1 MKKQIYTSIVLV
13 LLALAA
19 VTAATVA
26 WFSIADNTRVRTMSL
41 DIVTDVDMRMD
52 LDPHSTL
59 EQYVRTL
66 SFDQIAERMHQEKG
80 FSMKETPLEPVTTSD
95 QTVFTYENG
104 TEVADTKGVS
114 DLYLAFYGRKRYAGA
129 FDQCRQQCGSRRRH
143 GDKLRQ
149 CSIARSDED
158 QFFHRWADLG
168 V

>member
-52 LDPHSTL
+52 LDAHSTL

-66 SFDQIAERMHQEKG
+66 SFDKIAERMHQEKG
-80 FSMKETPLEPVTTSD
+80 FSMKETPL
-95 QTVFTYENG
+95 
-104 TEVADTKGVS
+104 
-114 DLYLAFYGRKRYAGA
+114 
-129 FDQCRQQCGSRRRH
+129 
-143 GDKLRQ
+143 
-149 CSIARSDED
+149 
-158 QFFHRWADLG
+158 
-168 V
+168 

>member
-80 FSMKETPLEPVTTSD
+80 FSMKAGDDVGCE
-95 QTVFTYENG
+95 G
-104 TEVADTKGVS
+104 I
-114 DLYLAFYGRKRYAGA
+114 YL
-129 FDQCRQQCGSRRRH
+129 
-143 GDKLRQ
+143 
-149 CSIARSDED
+149 
-158 QFFHRWADLG
+158 
-168 V
+168 